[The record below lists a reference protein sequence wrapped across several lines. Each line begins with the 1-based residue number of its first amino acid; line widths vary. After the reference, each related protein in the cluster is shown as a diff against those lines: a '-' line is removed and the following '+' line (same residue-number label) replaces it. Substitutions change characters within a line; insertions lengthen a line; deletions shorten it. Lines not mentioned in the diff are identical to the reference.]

1 MKNGLF
7 SKTKKDKKREKKQSQ
22 KTKKKKKR
30 REQSQFTMGLTHL
43 DVDWETVDE

>member
-22 KTKKKKKR
+22 KTKKKEEATGTEPIHDR
-30 REQSQFTMGLTHL
+30 INPFRCRLGNS
-43 DVDWETVDE
+43 